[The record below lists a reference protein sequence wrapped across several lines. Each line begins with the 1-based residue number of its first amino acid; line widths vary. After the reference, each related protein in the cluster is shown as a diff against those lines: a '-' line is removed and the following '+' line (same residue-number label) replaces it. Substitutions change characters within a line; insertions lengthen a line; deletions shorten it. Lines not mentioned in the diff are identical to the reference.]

1 MYRTR
6 RLSQLSR
13 VCLTPSRITTRIL
26 PRPYASAATT
36 FENGTNAYY
45 ADEMYKAWRQDPSSV
60 HASWQAYF
68 RGLDKGLSSDQ
79 AFRPPPALAL
89 EGEDVPALVGGSHQI
104 HVHGDQD
111 LSDHLKVSESKLSA
125 AACPLNVI

>member
-1 MYRTR
+1 MYRTK

-13 VCLTPSRITTRIL
+13 VCLSPSRITPRTL
-26 PRPYASAATT
+26 PRPYASVATT

-68 RGLDKGLSSDQ
+68 SGLDKGLPSDQ
-79 AFRPPPALAL
+79 AFRPPPSL
-89 EGEDVPALVGGSHQI
+89 EVMPALVGESIQ
-104 HVHGDQD
+104 VQGDQD
-111 LSDHLKVSESKLSA
+111 LSDHLKVSENKLSSVG
-125 AACPLNVI
+125 CPLNVI

>member
-1 MYRTR
+1 MYRTK

-13 VCLTPSRITTRIL
+13 LCLSPSRITPRIL
-26 PRPYASAATT
+26 PRPYTSAATT

-68 RGLDKGLSSDQ
+68 SGLDKGLPSDQ
-79 AFRPPPALAL
+79 AFRPPPSLADMPAPADGMHHIQMQGDL
-89 EGEDVPALVGGSHQI
+89 DV
-104 HVHGDQD
+104 
-111 LSDHLKVSESKLSA
+111 SDHLKVSRTMLSSA
-125 AACPLNVI
+125 GCPLNVI

>member
-1 MYRTR
+1 MYRTK

-13 VCLTPSRITTRIL
+13 FCLRQPRIIPRIL

-68 RGLDKGLSSDQ
+68 SGLDKGLPSDQ
-79 AFRPPPALAL
+79 AFRPPPSLEAMPAL
-89 EGEDVPALVGGSHQI
+89 EGGSQSI
-104 HVHGDQD
+104 QVHGDQD
-111 LSDHLKVSESKLSA
+111 LSDHLKVSESKSFSA
-125 AACPLNVI
+125 GCPLNVI